1 MKALQDTVGFVFI
14 GIVALFSALAVL
26 GIWEVLAEDVIEK
39 SLMTIGL
46 LALVAIIVM
55 IAGRFVGRGQPSDIA
70 IVVPHPAFHMI
81 RRLMIGVLIV
91 AVSLLALLGV
101 MAIWDVIE
109 EKEVLFKSLTSIAV
123 LAFAAFVVVITCLE
137 REGTSPGTRKVT
149 LGGFLVALIAMWIF
163 TSLFGTLMR
172 F

>member
-55 IAGRFVGRGQPSDIA
+55 IAG
-70 IVVPHPAFHMI
+70 FHMI